1 MSGGARMDET
11 VYKIALAGY
20 LHDIGK
26 FAERAYGVRGSHEIG
41 FFPDDEFINNNR
53 DLYQPFY
60 NGRHTHSHTIFT
72 AAFIDHLEKLLP
84 KQFNKGNWGLGDSF
98 VNLAAGH
105 HKPES
110 PLQWIIA
117 IADRVS
123 SGFDRA
129 EFDNYNIETDN
140 KGIPVKDYKRTRLL
154 TLFEG
159 LSLDSKWKAD
169 RLEDYQ
175 YRYPLKELSPLNIFP
190 SDTEEIRQIVSEQAS
205 RDYRELFSN
214 FASELEKLSHK
225 ENIPLWFEHF
235 DSLFMIYGSHIPAT
249 TVGYVVPDVSLYD
262 HSRTTSALAS
272 ALYQYHR
279 QTDTMSVDAI
289 KDYEPK
295 KFLLVTGDFYGIQ
308 DFIFTEGGSTGKASA
323 KLLRGRSFYVSL
335 ISELAADMLCRE
347 LGLPVTS
354 IILNAAGK
362 FTVLAY
368 NTEPA
373 RKTICEVEDRINDWL
388 IKNFVGQASIGFSF
402 IEASCKDFVSGN
414 FADLWEELSKETD
427 KKKYSKFDLLKY
439 SGCINNYL
447 DSFDNELGICPF
459 CNKRPADKEAKVK
472 EKNIHACRI
481 CCDHIYIGENLVK
494 EDRIAVTTTDADLE
508 GEKLLEPIFGRYQV
522 SFKVS
527 GKLNQLSQKGSLLKY
542 WDIGIS
548 EKGEIAK
555 NITAKFIN
563 GYVPKYDDD
572 DLYDDRYF
580 AGKKSEKKKLEMIDQ
595 IRVDKEQEVPKT
607 FAHIAVKALNFT
619 DTPDKFKVQNSKFK
633 GVEALG
639 ILKADVDNLGL
650 LFACGIRKER
660 LTLSRLATMS
670 RQLNNFF
677 TIFLPYKLKTDE
689 RFKNIYTVFAGGD
702 DLFLI
707 GPWNRIIE
715 FAGFLYE
722 KFKEYVCHNNQ
733 ITLSAGIVIH
743 KPNTPVLTLAE
754 TAEEALKESKSKGR
768 NRITLFGE
776 SAEWK
781 YFAEL
786 EKIKV
791 EIAKWLESEEIN
803 NAMIF
808 RINEFIEMRGQEQV
822 VLSDKVVHL
831 EDMECLKWRAKF
843 KYTVV
848 RNTGRKLKGEAKQ
861 RAIDDVMKVA
871 DWLETYG
878 GTLRIPL
885 WQVIYNN
892 RK

>member
-1 MSGGARMDET
+1 MDET

-26 FAERAYGVRGSHEIG
+26 FAERAYGVSGSDEIG
-41 FFPDDEFINNNR
+41 FFPDGVFINNIR
-53 DLYQPFY
+53 DLYQAFY
-60 NGRHTHSHTIFT
+60 NGKYTHSHTIFT

-84 KQFNKGNWGLGDSF
+84 KELNKGNWGLGDSF

-110 PLQWIIA
+110 PLRWIIA

-123 SGFDRA
+123 SGFDRT

-140 KGIPVKDYKRTRLL
+140 KGITIRDFKKTRLL

-159 LSLDSKWKAD
+159 VSLDSKWKAD

-175 YRYPLKELSPLNIFP
+175 YRYSLKELSPLNIFP
-190 SDTEEIRQIVSEQAS
+190 SNTEEIRQIDSEQAS
-205 RDYRELFSN
+205 RDYRELFFN
-214 FASELEKLSHK
+214 FVSTLERLEHK

-235 DSLFMIYGSHIPAT
+235 DSLFMIYASHIPAA

-272 ALYQYHR
+272 ALYQYHA
-279 QTDTMSVDAI
+279 QTGTMTVEAI
-289 KDYEPK
+289 KDYESK

-308 DFIFTEGGSTGKASA
+308 NFIFTQGGSTGKASA

-347 LGLPVTS
+347 LDLPFTS

-373 RKTICEVEDRINDWL
+373 KKTICEVEDRINDWL
-388 IKNFVGQASIGFSF
+388 LKNFFGQASMGFSF
-402 IEASCKDFVSGN
+402 IEASCNEFVSGK
-414 FADLWEELSKETD
+414 FADLWEKLSKETER
-427 KKKYSKFDLLKY
+427 KKYSKFDLLKHG
-439 SGCINNYL
+439 GCVTNYL
-447 DSFDNELGICPF
+447 DSFNNELGICPF
-459 CNKRPADKEAKVK
+459 CNKRPADKDAVVK
-472 EKNIHACRI
+472 DTFACKI
-481 CCDHIYIGENLVK
+481 CHDQIYIGENLVK
-494 EDRIAVTTTDADLE
+494 EDRIAVTTKDADLE
-508 GEKLLEPIFGRYQV
+508 GEKLKEPIFGRFQV

-527 GKLNQLSQKGSLLKY
+527 GKLNQLSQKGFLLKY

-548 EKGEIAK
+548 EKGEISK
-555 NITAKFIN
+555 KITAKFIN

-580 AGKKSEKKKLEMIDQ
+580 AGRKSEKKKLDMIDQ
-595 IRVDKEQEVPKT
+595 IKADKDEETPKT

-619 DTPDKFKVQNSKFK
+619 DKQFKFK

-677 TIFLPYKLKTDE
+677 TIFLPYKLKTND

-715 FAGFLYE
+715 FAGFINE
-722 KFKEYVCHNNQ
+722 KFKEYVCHNEH
-733 ITLSAGIVIH
+733 ITISAGIAIH
-743 KPNTPVLTLAE
+743 KPNTPILTLAE
-754 TAEEALKESKSKGR
+754 TSEHALGLSKSKGR
-768 NRITLFGE
+768 NRITIFGE
-776 SAEWK
+776 TTEWK
-781 YFAEL
+781 DFQDL
-786 EKIKV
+786 EKIKTTLQN
-791 EIAKWLESEEIN
+791 WLESEKIN
-803 NAMIF
+803 NAMLF
-808 RINEFIEMRGQEQV
+808 RLNEFIEMKRQEQL
-822 VLSDKVVHL
+822 VLANKTVHI

-848 RNTGRKLKGEAKQ
+848 RNIGKKLKDEARQ
-861 RAIDDVMKVA
+861 RAIDEVMKVA

-878 GTLRIPL
+878 GALRIPL
-885 WQVIYNN
+885 WQIIYNN